1 MIHPAEVLKQNNWAA
16 LKNLG
21 QNFLVN
27 THSLQDLEQFLNNSK
42 ITLEI
47 GAGLGSVTRFLLEKK
62 FSVHVCE
69 LDRSFAAYLEKEFST
84 LLSVTEGDFLK
95 IDVQVW
101 QEKNIS
107 QLIGNLP
114 FYITSPI
121 IQKVV
126 KEMPFIDKAVF
137 GVQWEVA
144 QRICLQANNSFAIFL
159 NSCGSTKLISKIK
172 RQSFYPVPQVDG
184 AWFFWQRE
192 KFVHIN
198 ELEKIL
204 RGAFWGKRKSLQNS
218 FLKNPFWQK
227 DPQGEYWRTL
237 LKKKLPLTIKNLLEK
252 RPDQLNKNDYQII
265 LFYFLQKEKQNN
277 FSTNESFS

>member
-1 MIHPAEVLKQNNWAA
+1 MIHPAELLKQKKWAA

-21 QNFLVN
+21 QNFLIN
-27 THSLQDLEQFLNNSK
+27 LHSLQNLEQFLSNNQV
-42 ITLEI
+42 TLEV
-47 GAGLGSVTRFLLEKK
+47 GGGLGSVTHFLLEKE
-62 FSVHVCE
+62 FPTHVCE
-69 LDRSFAAYLEKEFST
+69 IDRSFAVYLQENFSS
-84 LLSVTEGDFLK
+84 LLSVTKADFLK
-95 IDVQVW
+95 TDVHVW
-101 QEKNIS
+101 HEKNIS

-114 FYITSPI
+114 FYITTPI

-144 QRICLQANNSFAIFL
+144 QRICLQENNSFAIFL

-198 ELEKIL
+198 ELEKVL

-218 FLKNPFWQK
+218 FLKNPFWK
-227 DPQGEYWRTL
+227 KNPQGERWRTL
-237 LKKKLPLTIKNLLEK
+237 LKEELPLEIKALLQK
-252 RPDQLNKNDYQII
+252 RPDQLNKNDYQAI
-265 LFYFLQKEKQNN
+265 LFYFLEKEDR
-277 FSTNESFS
+277 F